1 MERLKKAF
9 GLSDDAIA
17 KLSGYMEDILE
28 YNEHINLTAIRD
40 KEEFI
45 EKHYVDS
52 LALCSFDEIKKAN
65 KILDLGTGA
74 GFPGVPLAIAF
85 PDKEFVLVDSLN
97 KRLKI
102 IDELCEKYDINNV
115 KTVHGR
121 AEELG
126 HKPELREQFDIC
138 VSRAVANMSVLL
150 EYTTCF
156 IKKGGKLVS
165 YKGPEVFAELETAKK
180 ALKVLGSKL
189 DRIEKSNLL
198 EHNLVFI
205 EKVENTPKKY
215 PRKAGTPS
223 KEPIR

>member
-9 GLSDDAIA
+9 SLSDDAIA

-52 LALCSFDEIKKAN
+52 LALCSFDDIKKAS

>member
-1 MERLKKAF
+1 MERIKKAF
-9 GLSDDAIA
+9 GLSNEAIA
-17 KLSGYMEDILE
+17 KLEGYMDDILE
-28 YNEHINLTAIRD
+28 YNENINLTAITDRD
-40 KEEFI
+40 EFI
-45 EKHYVDS
+45 EKHYMDS
-52 LALCSFDEIKKAN
+52 LALCSFDDIKEAR

-74 GFPGVPLAIAF
+74 GFPGIPLALAF
-85 PDKEFVLVDSLN
+85 PDKEFVLVDSLQ

-102 IDELCEKYDINNV
+102 IDELCEKYDIRNV
-115 KTVHGR
+115 TTVHGR

-126 HKPELREQFDIC
+126 HKEELREAFDIC
-138 VSRAVANMSVLL
+138 VSRAVANMAVLL

-165 YKGPEVFAELETAKK
+165 YKGPEVFAELENAKK
-180 ALKVLGSKL
+180 AMKVLGVKQ
-189 DRIEKSNLL
+189 DRIEESNLL

-205 EKVENTPKKY
+205 EKVEDTPKKY